1 MTICR
6 CRRSS
11 SSTVCL
17 LQRRYRR
24 LYATVE
30 NSSSGS
36 SECNVGIINVVIMK
50 MLNST
55 IFFYNWSV
63 STRIRNGTTA
73 FFIALGFLMVFCLMR
88 CIDLCKSCF
97 GGIWRCANGACKVFH
112 RQVFLAYRAAHA
124 SCAAAE
130 PQPPPLPRQHCCH
143 HQILTTKATRNA
155 IWLKMMFSPQLSY
168 RPFSLVH
175 A

>member
-6 CRRSS
+6 RRRSS

-73 FFIALGFLMVFCLMR
+73 FFLLQLGFLMVF
-88 CIDLCKSCF
+88 
-97 GGIWRCANGACKVFH
+97 A
-112 RQVFLAYRAAHA
+112 
-124 SCAAAE
+124 
-130 PQPPPLPRQHCCH
+130 
-143 HQILTTKATRNA
+143 
-155 IWLKMMFSPQLSY
+155 
-168 RPFSLVH
+168 
-175 A
+175 

>member
-6 CRRSS
+6 RRRS

-17 LQRRYRR
+17 LQRRQRR

-36 SECNVGIINVVIMK
+36 SERNVGIINVVIMK
-50 MLNST
+50 TLNST

-73 FFIALGFLMVFCLMR
+73 FFIALGFFNGFCLMR
-88 CIDLCKSCF
+88 CIDLCKSCLGVSGDAPMVRVKCF
-97 GGIWRCANGACKVFH
+97 IAKSSSLTAPHTPCATPLSHSHH
-112 RQVFLAYRAAHA
+112 RYHDSIAAII
-124 SCAAAE
+124 
-130 PQPPPLPRQHCCH
+130 R
-143 HQILTTKATRNA
+143 
-155 IWLKMMFSPQLSY
+155 Y
-168 RPFSLVH
+168 
-175 A
+175 

>member
-6 CRRSS
+6 RRS

-17 LQRRYRR
+17 LQCAPCRHRR

-36 SECNVGIINVVIMK
+36 SERNVGIINVVIMK
-50 MLNST
+50 TLNST

-73 FFIALGFLMVFCLMR
+73 FFLLQLGFLMVF
-88 CIDLCKSCF
+88 
-97 GGIWRCANGACKVFH
+97 A
-112 RQVFLAYRAAHA
+112 
-124 SCAAAE
+124 
-130 PQPPPLPRQHCCH
+130 
-143 HQILTTKATRNA
+143 
-155 IWLKMMFSPQLSY
+155 
-168 RPFSLVH
+168 
-175 A
+175 